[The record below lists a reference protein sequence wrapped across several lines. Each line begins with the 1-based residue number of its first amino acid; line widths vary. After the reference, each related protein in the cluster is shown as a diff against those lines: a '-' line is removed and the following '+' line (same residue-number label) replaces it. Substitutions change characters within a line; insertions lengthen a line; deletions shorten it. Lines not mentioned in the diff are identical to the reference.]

1 MNRQRPKG
9 QIGSDL
15 VVLAAWVPSGRDRIA
30 SVAPVLRLRAADTG
44 GKGNPATAQAVA
56 RWREQVDRAEKK
68 ELVTSLHEVFQNTS
82 VVVVA
87 HYSGLSVAQM
97 TDLRRRMKDAGGT
110 VKVAKNRLAKL
121 ALEGTDYAH
130 MDGLMKGPTVI
141 AYSDDPVVAPKIAVE
156 FAKTNQ
162 NLVIVGGGMGE
173 TALDPDGVQSL
184 ATLPSLDELRAKIV
198 GMISTPATRVA
209 QVLAA
214 PGGQV
219 ARVLKAYADKDQAA

>member
-1 MNRQRPKG
+1 M
-9 QIGSDL
+9 
-15 VVLAAWVPSGRDRIA
+15 
-30 SVAPVLRLRAADTG
+30 
-44 GKGNPATAQAVA
+44 
-56 RWREQVDRAEKK
+56 DRAEKQ
-68 ELVTSLHEVFQNTS
+68 ELVTTLHEVFQNTS

-97 TDLRRRMKDAGGT
+97 TDLRTRMKEAGAQ

-121 ALEGTDYAH
+121 ALEGTDFAH

-141 AYSDDPVVAPKIAVE
+141 AYSEDPVAAPKVAVD
-156 FAKTNQ
+156 FAKKNQ
-162 NLVIVGGGMGE
+162 NLVILGGGMGS

-184 ATLPSLDELRAKIV
+184 ATMPSLDELRAKIV
-198 GMISTPATRVA
+198 GMINTPATRVA

-219 ARVLKAYADKDQAA
+219 ARVLAAYAEKDQAA

>member
-1 MNRQRPKG
+1 M
-9 QIGSDL
+9 
-15 VVLAAWVPSGRDRIA
+15 
-30 SVAPVLRLRAADTG
+30 
-44 GKGNPATAQAVA
+44 
-56 RWREQVDRAEKK
+56 DRAEKK
-68 ELVTSLHEVFQNTS
+68 ELVTALHEVFSNSS

-97 TDLRRRMKDAGGT
+97 TDLRSRMKAAGAT

-130 MDGLMKGPTVI
+130 MADMMKGPTVI
-141 AYSDDPVVAPKIAVE
+141 AYSDDPVSAPKVAVD
-156 FAKTNQ
+156 FAKTHQ
-162 NLVIVGGGMGE
+162 NLVILGGGMGQ

-184 ATLPSLDELRAKIV
+184 ATMPSLDELRAKIV
-198 GMISTPATRVA
+198 GMINTPATRVA